1 MAVSKPSGPAPRVRL
16 YDEETDHLVSAELAP
31 DRVSLL
37 PGEGRAHD
45 THGSMSTSERIRVMW
60 GQDLFR
66 DVVDGR
72 YRAIVIGV
80 NDTDNASGIISKL
93 VDTVTTSQWTG
104 RSVTSYAKMFQDSAA
119 IHAARDKEPYV
130 LKYDLDSVLVLALL
144 RPRNRDHFTL
154 EDLSR
159 GFATVTK
166 MIQDRRE
173 RLPIAT
179 VSFLNARANRLVQ
192 SANDAKEPSF
202 ESVLRTMFEA
212 GYRGDVYPP
221 PAAWKSG
228 SVGVFPNYP
237 FPEGIARM
245 SEGSS

>member
-1 MAVSKPSGPAPRVRL
+1 MASKPSGSTPRIRL

-37 PGEGRAHD
+37 PGEGHAHD

-80 NDTDNASGIISKL
+80 NDTDNAHGIISKL

-154 EDLSR
+154 EDLAR